1 MRQKHM
7 LYCDKLYQLF
17 LKSAH
22 NSVFTFYINKP
33 SSIYKFKKVAWLP
46 AFVAYFLHD
55 GVRACV
61 WYFLRPCRVRVIH
74 SVRFVQLLRCAHKGR
89 TCLPFRKKYR
99 LNSRLLLR
107 NDGPPICHDYSIQ
120 AYSIDDSSAPVW
132 IRWMF
137 VSTQLRAASYTYF
150 GEVLRCPHKR
160 IVTIT
165 KVYIAT
171 NNIHVEIIRFR
182 KN

>member
-1 MRQKHM
+1 MA
-7 LYCDKLYQLF
+7 DF
-17 LKSAH
+17 LRG
-22 NSVFTFYINKP
+22 
-33 SSIYKFKKVAWLP
+33 
-46 AFVAYFLHD
+46 

-61 WYFLRPCRVRVIH
+61 WYLLRPCRVRVIH
-74 SVRFVQLLRCAHKGR
+74 SVRSVQLLRCAHKGR
-89 TCLPFRKKYR
+89 TCLPFRKKYC

-107 NDGPPICHDYSIQ
+107 NDGPPICHDKLNTNYSLQ
-120 AYSIDDSSAPVW
+120 AYSIDGSSAPVW

-137 VSTQLRAASYTYF
+137 VSTQLRAVSFTYF
-150 GEVLRCPHKR
+150 EEVLRCPHKR

-182 KN
+182 KKLATLMTF